1 MAKREKSRRVALDR
15 NSVPRVACFVRAKTP
30 LGVGLREL
38 LAALQEFVDVHF
50 APVWGV
56 SCRLVATKGFVKG
69 AWAMAFLD
77 DSDQASASAYH
88 DLTPEGLPLAKV
100 FVRTIRA
107 HGEEVSVAA
116 SHELAEM
123 LVDPAMNLMSTG
135 PDPRPHV
142 LLRDRRSGRVGVC
155 PARRRD
161 VRLRPS
167 RVVRTSPR
175 GSTRFD
181 HPREGDATVPDAE
194 RRVPDRLRERRVEER
209 PRLAREAARARARG
223 PPAAPQR
230 DARARGDGRAAS
242 VGMTSGGG
250 IVTRRRRREG
260 TPR

>member
-135 PDPRPHV
+135 PDPRLMYCYETADPV
-142 LLRDRRSGRVGVC
+142 ESASFRVRGVAMSDFVH
-155 PARRRD
+155 PAWFETFRK
-161 VRLRPS
+161 
-167 RVVRTSPR
+167 R

-181 HPREGDATVPDAE
+181 HLGKVTRPFQMLKGGYQIVFRNGAWKNLHGSLAKRRALERED
-194 RRVPDRLRERRVEER
+194 RRQHRGEMRV
-209 PRLAREAARARARG
+209 
-223 PPAAPQR
+223 
-230 DARARGDGRAAS
+230 RAAT
-242 VGMTSGGG
+242 GGLRRSGSSPATGSS
-250 IVTRRRRREG
+250 RP
-260 TPR
+260 PRS